1 MTINLILARSTA
13 VGRSRIGMEG
23 ACPTDGAGICHKEH
37 YSRVGDGSAVWC
49 GLTSFCVTRERED
62 GNRLPW
68 KKNCLAR
75 YTRSLAS
82 LFPSSLLLRQ
92 GLPSDSAKADT
103 AIDCRGQQFPK
114 WNESLSKKWSLF
126 TLPSLSL
133 SLSLLPSSS
142 DFFSMPSICSYRYHS
157 ISRRE
162 PVVHSAPSQDSSRSS
177 ILPRPL
183 NI

>member
-1 MTINLILARSTA
+1 M
-13 VGRSRIGMEG
+13 
-23 ACPTDGAGICHKEH
+23 GIDCL
-37 YSRVGDGSAVWC
+37 G
-49 GLTSFCVTRERED
+49 
-62 GNRLPW
+62 
-68 KKNCLAR
+68 KNCLAR

-126 TLPSLSL
+126 ALPSLSL
-133 SLSLLPSSS
+133 SLSLSLPLSLLPSSS
-142 DFFSMPSICSYRYHS
+142 DFFSLPSICSYRYHS

-183 NI
+183 NSISILFSTTHNCYSRSYSKTI